1 MKALCIES
9 QNRTALSFSVR
20 NDYACQKWFMK
31 TYICY
36 NWNSGF
42 YSRDII
48 CEFLLKR
55 GFAKLHFPWFCNY
68 LYKKTTE
75 KNIENILKLYTPFI
89 WTVWNWHSSIWILTG
104 QNIAWNTV

>member
-1 MKALCIES
+1 MKALCIEN

-55 GFAKLHFPWFCNY
+55 GFAKLHFPWFCY

-75 KNIENILKLYTPFI
+75 KNVENILKLYTPFI
-89 WTVWNWHSSIWILTG
+89 WT
-104 QNIAWNTV
+104 